1 MIQTKEWK
9 KGDKVKFKAN
19 IYTGTKKDPIEVL
32 HGVTFRGVIKQLSE
46 ITGHPVALVE
56 VDLPEESIIKR
67 MQGVPIEHL
76 EEV

>member
-9 KGDKVKFKAN
+9 IGDKVKFKAN

-32 HGVTFRGVIKQLSE
+32 HGVTFHGTIKQLTE
-46 ITGHPVALVE
+46 IKGRPIALVE
-56 VDLPEESIIKR
+56 VDLPEESIIQR
-67 MQGVPIEHL
+67 FQGVPVERL